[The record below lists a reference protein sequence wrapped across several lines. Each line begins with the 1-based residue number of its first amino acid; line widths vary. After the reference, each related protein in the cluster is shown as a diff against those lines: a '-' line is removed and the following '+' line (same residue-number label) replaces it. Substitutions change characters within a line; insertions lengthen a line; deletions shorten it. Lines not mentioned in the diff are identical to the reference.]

1 VGESWGTY
9 IEQELALCAIL
20 GLLLQEDI
28 ADGIDDQNLAV
39 LCNNAL
45 LSALRARNDFGLDRC
60 ADATGACLL
69 HSLDLLVLDAL
80 LLHGALL
87 ATVPWDKLFI
97 VRGVFGLSRLSRSSN
112 RGSVGTGDALDGSF
126 VTPGGLARMADVSLD
141 KLSAALM
148 CHEKGKVVHSTAHDD
163 QHAKENRAEAWAEAG
178 VVVARA
184 PPCGEAIAQEMV
196 VSLTLGALED
206 VGNDGQTLVASGDLL
221 HVRINLPL
229 GGDSGLLAGLLAL
242 PRIVGDEDLAGF
254 VGVQLAR
261 ALAVGFG
268 QVVLGGAGLDAEQVV
283 KGDIG
288 TLGGSDLVTEA
299 EDFMVCEYMS
309 ARLQLGRALK

>member
-1 VGESWGTY
+1 
-9 IEQELALCAIL
+9 
-20 GLLLQEDI
+20 
-28 ADGIDDQNLAV
+28 
-39 LCNNAL
+39 
-45 LSALRARNDFGLDRC
+45 
-60 ADATGACLL
+60 
-69 HSLDLLVLDAL
+69 
-80 LLHGALL
+80 
-87 ATVPWDKLFI
+87 
-97 VRGVFGLSRLSRSSN
+97 
-112 RGSVGTGDALDGSF
+112 
-126 VTPGGLARMADVSLD
+126 
-141 KLSAALM
+141 
-148 CHEKGKVVHSTAHDD
+148 
-163 QHAKENRAEAWAEAG
+163 
-178 VVVARA
+178 
-184 PPCGEAIAQEMV
+184 MV

-242 PRIVGDEDLAGF
+242 PRIVGDEDLAGL